1 MKNYIEF
8 IKWCISGISLKDEVS
23 RMFLYFGVA
32 FLGSLA
38 FGYPEYW
45 FMAMLCAIVV
55 ELAVGTVQFKYRDFL
70 REKQDN
76 DLMDLDG

>member
-1 MKNYIEF
+1 
-8 IKWCISGISLKDEVS
+8 
-23 RMFLYFGVA
+23 MFLYFGVA

-55 ELAVGTVQFKYRDFL
+55 ELAVGTVQFKYRDF
-70 REKQDN
+70 KQEQEN
-76 DLMDLDG
+76 NRLNNG

>member
-8 IKWCISGISLKDEVS
+8 IKWCISGISLKDEMS

-45 FMAMLCAIVV
+45 FMTMLCAIVV
-55 ELAVGTVQFKYRDFL
+55 ELVIGAVQFKYREF
-70 REKQDN
+70 KQEQKES
-76 DLMDLDG
+76 L

>member
-8 IKWCISGISLKDEVS
+8 IKWCIGGISMKDEMS

-32 FLGSLA
+32 FLGTLA

-55 ELAVGTVQFKYRDFL
+55 ELVVGTVQFKYRDFK
-70 REKQDN
+70 REQEN
-76 DLMDLDG
+76 NRLNNG

>member
-8 IKWCISGISLKDEVS
+8 IKWCISGISLKDEMS

-32 FLGSLA
+32 FLGTLA

-45 FMAMLCAIVV
+45 FMTMLCAIVV
-55 ELAVGTVQFKYRDFL
+55 EFVIGAAQFKYREF
-70 REKQDN
+70 KQEQKES
-76 DLMDLDG
+76 L

>member
-8 IKWCISGISLKDEVS
+8 IKWCIGGISMKDEMS

-32 FLGSLA
+32 FLGTLA

-45 FMAMLCAIVV
+45 FMTMLCAILV
-55 ELAVGTVQFKYRDFL
+55 EVAVGTVQFKYRDFK
-70 REKQDN
+70 REQEN
-76 DLMDLDG
+76 NRLNNG

>member
-8 IKWCISGISLKDEVS
+8 IKWCIGGISLKDEMS

-32 FLGSLA
+32 FLGTLA

-55 ELAVGTVQFKYRDFL
+55 ELVVGTVQFKYREF
-70 REKQDN
+70 KQEQKES
-76 DLMDLDG
+76 L

>member
-8 IKWCISGISLKDEVS
+8 IKWCIGGISLKDEMS

-32 FLGSLA
+32 FLGTLA

-45 FMAMLCAIVV
+45 FMTMLCAIVV
-55 ELAVGTVQFKYRDFL
+55 ELVIGTVQFKYREF
-70 REKQDN
+70 KQEQKES
-76 DLMDLDG
+76 L